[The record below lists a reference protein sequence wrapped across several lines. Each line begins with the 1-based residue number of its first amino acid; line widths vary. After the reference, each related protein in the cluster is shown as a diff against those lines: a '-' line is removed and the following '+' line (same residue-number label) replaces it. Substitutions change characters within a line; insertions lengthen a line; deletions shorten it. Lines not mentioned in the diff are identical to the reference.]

1 MMRQLSLLVVLVS
14 AVSCQSGGTS
24 SQPATP
30 APQPAPQ
37 QTPPP
42 QTAPPTGAAGAAGV
56 AAAPVDTNPERNP
69 TVQAQLRAIA
79 GRENE
84 PAGQVFKNIQVL
96 KTVPAGTF
104 IRMMGGFARATGGR
118 CSTCHVAG
126 DWPAETK
133 PQKQVARQMVQ
144 LVEQVNTR
152 LKSIQGLQGPDPH
165 VGCYTCHRGMA
176 KPAP

>member
-1 MMRQLSLLVVLVS
+1 MLPGTRPARGESMMRQLSLLVVLVS

-42 QTAPPTGAAGAAGV
+42 QTTPPAGAPAGAA
-56 AAAPVDTNPERNP
+56 AAAPADTNPERNP

-84 PAGQVFKNIQVL
+84 PAGQV
-96 KTVPAGTF
+96 
-104 IRMMGGFARATGGR
+104 
-118 CSTCHVAG
+118 
-126 DWPAETK
+126 
-133 PQKQVARQMVQ
+133 
-144 LVEQVNTR
+144 
-152 LKSIQGLQGPDPH
+152 
-165 VGCYTCHRGMA
+165 
-176 KPAP
+176 